1 MKKTYFFLV
10 FISFLQIGISQPH
23 KENSIFWLKD
33 TISSLNDFNDKNTSK
48 INFHKNLSQ
57 FSELENYYFIE
68 NQFTLYLVVNKT
80 ESDKSV
86 EDLIKVYDLEKQS
99 LNLELNSKSSVFTN
113 SELVSELDQDVSKKL
128 IKINYYEPEQKKGIL
143 SLDFLK
149 NEALSF
155 DFFEMVLFP
164 KLLSKQE
171 KIHVD
176 TYFLLKYGFA
186 SPHNVLALTENDTLL
201 KVEESMN
208 KFNRNLFGLGKSN
221 SNSINQKQA
230 ESSSDNLIR
239 LGLNEIEILNST
251 NTSSID
257 DEQYLFIGDNGNKIN
272 FEEDKVDAKY
282 RLEKV
287 WQINKANF
295 TAQNR
300 EDANQ
305 LIIEFDSQKLDL
317 DINEDNYSE
326 LKLLVSS
333 DSNFKE
339 VVYKFPVSIDEDK
352 KIVYELELN
361 EFKEFDAFFFT
372 FERFKDLHLVH
383 EYTPACLV
391 ESNQHELEIEIKR
404 GAIPY
409 QIDII
414 NSSNEVVYS
423 DSFTDEKINFKYPSK
438 QSHTLRV
445 TDANNTIFE
454 EEISYLFEEM
464 QTEIL
469 TNIPRS
475 IDFASTSKIKLSNYL
490 DESIIDYFEFKWL
503 DKDLNLIKDGT
514 SINLTG
520 NENNLHLEAM
530 DSFACA
536 CQFEINIQEDL
547 EKALFI
553 HPNPVK
559 VGEEFFIELRD
570 LIDIN
575 ENFDVEIYDPQ
586 NQLITTLVLNERNH
600 FNASSTPLNL
610 GVYKLLIKTD
620 KTLIQTKLIVH

>member
-1 MKKTYFFLV
+1 MKKTCFFLV

-33 TISSLNDFNDKNTSK
+33 TISRLNDFNDKNTSK
-48 INFHKNLSQ
+48 INFHKNLNQ
-57 FSELENYYFIE
+57 FSQLENYYFIE
-68 NQFTLYLVVNKT
+68 IQFTLYLVVNET

-155 DFFEMVLFP
+155 DFFEMILFP

-257 DEQYLFIGDNGNKIN
+257 DEHYLFIGDNGEKIN

-282 RLEKV
+282 RLEKA

-295 TAQNR
+295 TTQNR

-305 LIIEFDSQKLDL
+305 LSIEFDSQKLDL

-361 EFKEFDAFFFT
+361 EF
-372 FERFKDLHLVH
+372 
-383 EYTPACLV
+383 
-391 ESNQHELEIEIKR
+391 
-404 GAIPY
+404 
-409 QIDII
+409 
-414 NSSNEVVYS
+414 
-423 DSFTDEKINFKYPSK
+423 
-438 QSHTLRV
+438 
-445 TDANNTIFE
+445 
-454 EEISYLFEEM
+454 
-464 QTEIL
+464 
-469 TNIPRS
+469 
-475 IDFASTSKIKLSNYL
+475 
-490 DESIIDYFEFKWL
+490 
-503 DKDLNLIKDGT
+503 
-514 SINLTG
+514 
-520 NENNLHLEAM
+520 
-530 DSFACA
+530 
-536 CQFEINIQEDL
+536 
-547 EKALFI
+547 
-553 HPNPVK
+553 
-559 VGEEFFIELRD
+559 
-570 LIDIN
+570 
-575 ENFDVEIYDPQ
+575 
-586 NQLITTLVLNERNH
+586 
-600 FNASSTPLNL
+600 
-610 GVYKLLIKTD
+610 
-620 KTLIQTKLIVH
+620 